1 MKRVLR
7 QTRINPNL
15 IKKLK
20 IEAATRGIYLQEL
33 YEEAF
38 FCFLEKRASLMQ
50 GDLVYLTCPRD
61 ERDEKELNMKIR
73 PSLFAKIEGVA
84 KEDKVSLRRFFYTAL
99 VNYVKLETSNND

>member
-7 QTRINPNL
+7 QTRINPAL
-15 IKKLK
+15 IKKMK
-20 IEAATRGIYLQEL
+20 MVVAVRGIHLQDL

-38 FCFLEKRASLMQ
+38 LYFLEKRASLIQ

-73 PSLFAKIEGVA
+73 PSVFAKIEEVA

-99 VNYVKLETSNND
+99 CEYVGDFKT

>member
-7 QTRINPNL
+7 QTRINSAL
-15 IKKLK
+15 IKKMK
-20 IEAATRGIYLQEL
+20 MVVAVRGIYLQDL

-38 FCFLEKRASLMQ
+38 LYFLEKRASLIQ

-73 PSLFAKIEGVA
+73 PSVFAKIEEVA

-99 VNYVKLETSNND
+99 CEYVGDFKT